1 VTLAGRVVI
10 HAKVW
15 IWISLP
21 RTVKF
26 GVLDM
31 VPSGLTVCFN
41 DLLRNLLLFLLPMT
55 MSELRTKKPGRL

>member
-1 VTLAGRVVI
+1 
-10 HAKVW
+10 
-15 IWISLP
+15 
-21 RTVKF
+21 
-26 GVLDM
+26 M